1 MSREMKDSGVEWLG
15 EIPKGWNVKKG
26 KALYSITTGKLD
38 ANAEE
43 PTGIYPFFTCSMF
56 PKKINQYAFDCEAL
70 LVAGNGVVGFTQ
82 YYKGKFNAYQR
93 TYVLSDFHNIYPL
106 FLKYYVS
113 NNLKREVEQSS
124 VGSVIQFIK
133 LGDLQNFNIAFPEYK
148 EQEKI
153 TEYLEM
159 KCQKIDHIIE
169 KTKSSIVE
177 YKKFKQ
183 SIITK
188 AVTQGISNEQAL
200 KESGVAWIG
209 NIPESWKFTQLRH
222 CVSIRSGITLGKK
235 YSKDIKLIEIPYLRV
250 ANVQDGYV
258 DTNDIAVLRV
268 SKDEIEKY
276 SLSAGEVLIG
286 DILNTELML
295 NNDAVKTQI
304 TVAGDGNTDEKKIY
318 SLLEKLDLNIQ
329 KDSVSN
335 YGNVGLG
342 TSNLMSMACEM
353 LLNQDNNE
361 LSTFMLIE
369 EPEAHIHAQRQLKL
383 IQSMQKKGENQ
394 QVIMTTHSPLLA
406 SVVELN
412 NLLLIQNRKAFS
424 MREGETM
431 LDSSD
436 YKFLERYL
444 DATKANLFFAKGV
457 IIVEGPGEALL
468 LPTLAQLLNR
478 NLTDYGIS
486 IVDVK
491 STGLRRYARIF
502 QRKEGDEINIP
513 VSCITDRDVMPECA
527 PAICLDEKYK
537 DKENWPKK
545 NRKWK
550 VESEIKDKE
559 KYIQEIEK
567 KANGQNVKTFIPEQW
582 TLEYELAANG
592 LGEEMLQTI
601 ATMLAE
607 KIQDKEKNEEKKA
620 ELLEKYTKEYNEY
633 KSKEAKASY
642 VYSFFS
648 HKIVSKAE
656 FAQKFSFDLENIF
669 KGKTVEE
676 IVTVLPNYLVKAIE
690 YVTTNIE
697 GI

>member
-1 MSREMKDSGVEWLG
+1 MYISSVSIENFRAFKEKTVFHFNPGVTVLIGENDCGKSTVIDAIRYVLGTTDQSWQRVELSDYYQENTDNEIHITVTFSNLTVREKAAFLECLTYTKGEEILIINWSAKYMTNVKPYRTFVSVNCGKNADVAAPSAEARELLRVTYLKPLRDAQAQMRAGRGSRLAQILSSIPDLNLG
-15 EIPKGWNVKKG
+15 E
-26 KALYSITTGKLD
+26 
-38 ANAEE
+38 
-43 PTGIYPFFTCSMF
+43 
-56 PKKINQYAFDCEAL
+56 
-70 LVAGNGVVGFTQ
+70 
-82 YYKGKFNAYQR
+82 R
-93 TYVLSDFHNIYPL
+93 
-106 FLKYYVS
+106 
-113 NNLKREVEQSS
+113 
-124 VGSVIQFIK
+124 
-133 LGDLQNFNIAFPEYK
+133 EYK
-148 EQEKI
+148 EGIDI
-153 TEYLEM
+153 TSLSLAGIFDLSNQLLAEH
-159 KCQKIDHIIE
+159 KVI
-169 KTKSSIVE
+169 
-177 YKKFKQ
+177 
-183 SIITK
+183 K
-188 AVTQGISNEQAL
+188 AVN
-200 KESGVAWIG
+200 KE
-209 NIPESWKFTQLRH
+209 
-222 CVSIRSGITLGKK
+222 
-235 YSKDIKLIEIPYLRV
+235 
-250 ANVQDGYV
+250 
-258 DTNDIAVLRV
+258 
-268 SKDEIEKY
+268 
-276 SLSAGEVLIG
+276 IG

-304 TVAGDGNTDEKKIY
+304 TVSGDGNTDEKKIY

-329 KDSVSN
+329 KDSVSS

-353 LLNQDNNE
+353 LLNQDATE

-394 QVIMTTHSPLLA
+394 QVILTTHSPLLA

-468 LPTLAQLLNR
+468 LPTLAKLLNR
-478 NLTDYGIS
+478 DLTDYGIS

-527 PAICLDEKYK
+527 PAICIDEKYEDK
-537 DKENWPKK
+537 DNWPRI
-545 NRKWK
+545 NRKWR

-559 KYIQEIEK
+559 KYIQEIER

-592 LGEEMLQTI
+592 LGEEMLKTI
-601 ATMLAE
+601 AAMRVGNLQE
-607 KIQDKEKNEEKKA
+607 KGEEKKT
-620 ELLEKYTKEYNEY
+620 ELLEGYIKEYNNY
-633 KSKEAKASY
+633 QDKEAKASY

-648 HKIVSKAE
+648 HKLVSKAE
-656 FAQKFSFDLENIF
+656 FAQQFSFDLENIF
-669 KGKTVEE
+669 NGKPVEE
-676 IVTVLPNYLVKAIE
+676 IVTVLPNYLVEAIE
-690 YVTTNIE
+690 YVTTKIE

>member
-1 MSREMKDSGVEWLG
+1 MYISSVSIENFRAFKEKTVFHFNPGVTVLIGENDCGKSTVIDAIRYVLGTTDQSWQRVDLSDYYQENTDNEIHITVTFANLTAKEKAAFLECLTYTRDEETLIINWSAKYMTNVKPHRTFVSINCGRNADVAAPAAEARELLRVTYLKPLRDAQAQMKSGRGSRLAQILSSIPELNLG
-15 EIPKGWNVKKG
+15 E
-26 KALYSITTGKLD
+26 
-38 ANAEE
+38 
-43 PTGIYPFFTCSMF
+43 
-56 PKKINQYAFDCEAL
+56 
-70 LVAGNGVVGFTQ
+70 
-82 YYKGKFNAYQR
+82 R
-93 TYVLSDFHNIYPL
+93 
-106 FLKYYVS
+106 
-113 NNLKREVEQSS
+113 
-124 VGSVIQFIK
+124 
-133 LGDLQNFNIAFPEYK
+133 EYK
-148 EQEKI
+148 EGIDI
-153 TEYLEM
+153 TSLSLAGIFDLSNQLLAGH
-159 KCQKIDHIIE
+159 KVIKD
-169 KTKSSIVE
+169 VN
-177 YKKFKQ
+177 
-183 SIITK
+183 
-188 AVTQGISNEQAL
+188 QGIS
-200 KESGVAWIG
+200 
-209 NIPESWKFTQLRH
+209 
-222 CVSIRSGITLGKK
+222 
-235 YSKDIKLIEIPYLRV
+235 
-250 ANVQDGYV
+250 
-258 DTNDIAVLRV
+258 
-268 SKDEIEKY
+268 
-276 SLSAGEVLIG
+276 
-286 DILNTELML
+286 DILNAELML

-304 TVAGDGNTDEKKIY
+304 TVSGDGNTDEKKIY

-620 ELLEKYTKEYNEY
+620 ELLEKYRKEYNEY
-633 KSKEAKASY
+633 QNKEAKASY

-648 HKIVSKAE
+648 HKLVSKAE
-656 FAQKFSFDLENIF
+656 FAQQFSFDLENIF
-669 KGKTVEE
+669 KGKQVEE

-690 YVTTNIE
+690 YVTTKIE

>member
-1 MSREMKDSGVEWLG
+1 MYISSVSIENFRAFKEKTVFHFNPGVTVLIG
-15 EIPKGWNVKKG
+15 ENDCG
-26 KALYSITTGKLD
+26 KSTVID
-38 ANAEE
+38 A
-43 PTGIYPFFTCSMF
+43 I
-56 PKKINQYAFDCEAL
+56 
-70 LVAGNGVVGFTQ
+70 
-82 YYKGKFNAYQR
+82 R
-93 TYVLSDFHNIYPL
+93 YVLGTTDQSWQRVELSDYHQENTDNEIHITITFSNLTVREKAAFLECLTYTKDEEILIINWSAKYMTNVNPHRTFVSVNCGRNADVAAPSAEARELLRVTYLKPL
-106 FLKYYVS
+106 RDAQAQMRSGRGSRLAQI
-113 NNLKREVEQSS
+113 LSS
-124 VGSVIQFIK
+124 IP
-133 LGDLQNFNIAFPEYK
+133 DLNFGEREYK
-148 EQEKI
+148 EGIDI
-153 TEYLEM
+153 TSLSLAGIFDLSNQLLAEH
-159 KCQKIDHIIE
+159 KVI
-169 KTKSSIVE
+169 
-177 YKKFKQ
+177 
-183 SIITK
+183 K
-188 AVTQGISNEQAL
+188 AVNKG
-200 KESGVAWIG
+200 
-209 NIPESWKFTQLRH
+209 
-222 CVSIRSGITLGKK
+222 
-235 YSKDIKLIEIPYLRV
+235 
-250 ANVQDGYV
+250 
-258 DTNDIAVLRV
+258 
-268 SKDEIEKY
+268 
-276 SLSAGEVLIG
+276 IG

-424 MREGETM
+424 MREGKTM
-431 LDSSD
+431 LDPSD

-527 PAICLDEKYK
+527 PAICIDEKYEDK
-537 DKENWPKK
+537 DNWPKK
-545 NRKWK
+545 NRKWR
-550 VESEIKDKE
+550 VESEIEDKG
-559 KYIQEIEK
+559 KYIQEIKE
-567 KANGQNVKTFIPEQW
+567 KANGQNVETFIPEQW

-601 ATMLAE
+601 ATMRVE
-607 KIQDKEKNEEKKA
+607 KIQDKEKKEKKKA
-620 ELLEKYTKEYNEY
+620 ELLEEYTKKYNKYED
-633 KSKEAKASY
+633 KEAKASY

-648 HKIVSKAE
+648 HKLVSKAE
-656 FAQKFSFDLENIF
+656 FAQQFSFDLEKIF
-669 KGKTVEE
+669 KEKTVEE

>member
-1 MSREMKDSGVEWLG
+1 MYISSVSIENFRAFKEKTVFHFNPGVTVLIGENDCGKSTVIDAIRYVLGTTDQSWQRVELSDYHQENTDNEIHITITFSNLTVREKAAFLECLTYTKDEEILIINWSAKYMTNVNPHRTFVSVNCGRNADVAAPSAEARELLRVTYLKPLRDAQAQMRSGRGSRLAQILSSIPDLNLG
-15 EIPKGWNVKKG
+15 E
-26 KALYSITTGKLD
+26 
-38 ANAEE
+38 
-43 PTGIYPFFTCSMF
+43 
-56 PKKINQYAFDCEAL
+56 
-70 LVAGNGVVGFTQ
+70 
-82 YYKGKFNAYQR
+82 R
-93 TYVLSDFHNIYPL
+93 
-106 FLKYYVS
+106 
-113 NNLKREVEQSS
+113 
-124 VGSVIQFIK
+124 
-133 LGDLQNFNIAFPEYK
+133 EYK
-148 EQEKI
+148 EGIDI
-153 TEYLEM
+153 TSLSLAGIFDLSNQLLAEH
-159 KCQKIDHIIE
+159 KVI
-169 KTKSSIVE
+169 
-177 YKKFKQ
+177 
-183 SIITK
+183 K
-188 AVTQGISNEQAL
+188 AVNKG
-200 KESGVAWIG
+200 
-209 NIPESWKFTQLRH
+209 
-222 CVSIRSGITLGKK
+222 
-235 YSKDIKLIEIPYLRV
+235 
-250 ANVQDGYV
+250 
-258 DTNDIAVLRV
+258 
-268 SKDEIEKY
+268 
-276 SLSAGEVLIG
+276 IG

-491 STGLRRYARIF
+491 STGL
-502 QRKEGDEINIP
+502 
-513 VSCITDRDVMPECA
+513 TDRDVMPECA

-633 KSKEAKASY
+633 KNKEAKASY

>member
-1 MSREMKDSGVEWLG
+1 M
-15 EIPKGWNVKKG
+15 
-26 KALYSITTGKLD
+26 
-38 ANAEE
+38 
-43 PTGIYPFFTCSMF
+43 
-56 PKKINQYAFDCEAL
+56 
-70 LVAGNGVVGFTQ
+70 
-82 YYKGKFNAYQR
+82 
-93 TYVLSDFHNIYPL
+93 
-106 FLKYYVS
+106 
-113 NNLKREVEQSS
+113 
-124 VGSVIQFIK
+124 
-133 LGDLQNFNIAFPEYK
+133 
-148 EQEKI
+148 
-153 TEYLEM
+153 
-159 KCQKIDHIIE
+159 
-169 KTKSSIVE
+169 
-177 YKKFKQ
+177 
-183 SIITK
+183 
-188 AVTQGISNEQAL
+188 
-200 KESGVAWIG
+200 
-209 NIPESWKFTQLRH
+209 
-222 CVSIRSGITLGKK
+222 
-235 YSKDIKLIEIPYLRV
+235 
-250 ANVQDGYV
+250 
-258 DTNDIAVLRV
+258 
-268 SKDEIEKY
+268 
-276 SLSAGEVLIG
+276 
-286 DILNTELML
+286 
-295 NNDAVKTQI
+295 
-304 TVAGDGNTDEKKIY
+304 
-318 SLLEKLDLNIQ
+318 NIQ

-537 DKENWPKK
+537 DKDIVFIQLSTDNSRKTWLSYLKQKESVVPQFNSVDNEGLRVNWQIKYIPRFILIDKEF
-545 NRKWK
+545 NI
-550 VESEIKDKE
+550 VESFAPRPSDPEITEHLD
-559 KYIQEIEK
+559 
-567 KANGQNVKTFIPEQW
+567 A
-582 TLEYELAANG
+582 LLA
-592 LGEEMLQTI
+592 
-601 ATMLAE
+601 
-607 KIQDKEKNEEKKA
+607 K
-620 ELLEKYTKEYNEY
+620 
-633 KSKEAKASY
+633 
-642 VYSFFS
+642 
-648 HKIVSKAE
+648 
-656 FAQKFSFDLENIF
+656 
-669 KGKTVEE
+669 
-676 IVTVLPNYLVKAIE
+676 
-690 YVTTNIE
+690 
-697 GI
+697 

>member
-1 MSREMKDSGVEWLG
+1 
-15 EIPKGWNVKKG
+15 
-26 KALYSITTGKLD
+26 
-38 ANAEE
+38 
-43 PTGIYPFFTCSMF
+43 
-56 PKKINQYAFDCEAL
+56 
-70 LVAGNGVVGFTQ
+70 
-82 YYKGKFNAYQR
+82 
-93 TYVLSDFHNIYPL
+93 
-106 FLKYYVS
+106 
-113 NNLKREVEQSS
+113 
-124 VGSVIQFIK
+124 
-133 LGDLQNFNIAFPEYK
+133 
-148 EQEKI
+148 
-153 TEYLEM
+153 
-159 KCQKIDHIIE
+159 
-169 KTKSSIVE
+169 
-177 YKKFKQ
+177 
-183 SIITK
+183 
-188 AVTQGISNEQAL
+188 
-200 KESGVAWIG
+200 
-209 NIPESWKFTQLRH
+209 
-222 CVSIRSGITLGKK
+222 
-235 YSKDIKLIEIPYLRV
+235 
-250 ANVQDGYV
+250 
-258 DTNDIAVLRV
+258 
-268 SKDEIEKY
+268 
-276 SLSAGEVLIG
+276 
-286 DILNTELML
+286 
-295 NNDAVKTQI
+295 
-304 TVAGDGNTDEKKIY
+304 
-318 SLLEKLDLNIQ
+318 
-329 KDSVSN
+329 
-335 YGNVGLG
+335 
-342 TSNLMSMACEM
+342 MSMACEM

>member
-1 MSREMKDSGVEWLG
+1 MYISSVSIENFRAFKEKTVFHFNPGVTVLIGENDCGKSTVIDAIRYVLGTTDQSWQRVELSDYYQENTDNEIHITITFSKLTVREKAAFLECLTYTKDEEILIINWSAKYMTNVKPHRTFVSVNCGRNADVAAPSAEARELLRVTYLKPLRDAQAQMRSGRGSRLAQILSSIPDLNLG
-15 EIPKGWNVKKG
+15 E
-26 KALYSITTGKLD
+26 
-38 ANAEE
+38 
-43 PTGIYPFFTCSMF
+43 
-56 PKKINQYAFDCEAL
+56 
-70 LVAGNGVVGFTQ
+70 
-82 YYKGKFNAYQR
+82 R
-93 TYVLSDFHNIYPL
+93 
-106 FLKYYVS
+106 
-113 NNLKREVEQSS
+113 
-124 VGSVIQFIK
+124 
-133 LGDLQNFNIAFPEYK
+133 EYK
-148 EQEKI
+148 EGIDI
-153 TEYLEM
+153 TSLSLAGIFDLSNQLLAEH
-159 KCQKIDHIIE
+159 KVI
-169 KTKSSIVE
+169 
-177 YKKFKQ
+177 
-183 SIITK
+183 K
-188 AVTQGISNEQAL
+188 AVN
-200 KESGVAWIG
+200 KE
-209 NIPESWKFTQLRH
+209 
-222 CVSIRSGITLGKK
+222 
-235 YSKDIKLIEIPYLRV
+235 
-250 ANVQDGYV
+250 
-258 DTNDIAVLRV
+258 
-268 SKDEIEKY
+268 
-276 SLSAGEVLIG
+276 IG

-304 TVAGDGNTDEKKIY
+304 TVADDGNTDEKKIY

-353 LLNQDNNE
+353 LLNQDDNE
-361 LSTFMLIE
+361 LSTFILIE

-383 IQSMQKKGENQ
+383 MQSMQKKGENQ
-394 QVIMTTHSPLLA
+394 QVILTTHSPLLA

-527 PAICLDEKYK
+527 PAICIDKKYEDK
-537 DKENWPKK
+537 DNWPKK
-545 NRKWK
+545 NRKWR
-550 VESEIKDKE
+550 VESEIEDKE
-559 KYIQEIEK
+559 KYIQKIEK

-633 KSKEAKASY
+633 QNKEAKASY

-648 HKIVSKAE
+648 HKLVSKAE
-656 FAQKFSFDLENIF
+656 FAQQFSFDLENIF
-669 KGKTVEE
+669 KGKQVEE
-676 IVTVLPNYLVKAIE
+676 IVAVLPNYLVKAIE
-690 YVTTNIE
+690 YVTTKIE

>member
-1 MSREMKDSGVEWLG
+1 MYISSVSIENFRAFKEKTVFHFNPGVTVLIGENDCGKSTVIDAIRYVLGTTDQSWQRVELSDYYQENTDNEIHITITFSKLTVREKAAFLECLTYTKDEEILIINWSAKYMTNVKPHRTFVSVNCGRNADVAAPSAEARELLRVTYLKPLRDAQAQMRSGRGSRLAQILSSIPDLNLG
-15 EIPKGWNVKKG
+15 E
-26 KALYSITTGKLD
+26 
-38 ANAEE
+38 
-43 PTGIYPFFTCSMF
+43 
-56 PKKINQYAFDCEAL
+56 
-70 LVAGNGVVGFTQ
+70 
-82 YYKGKFNAYQR
+82 R
-93 TYVLSDFHNIYPL
+93 
-106 FLKYYVS
+106 
-113 NNLKREVEQSS
+113 
-124 VGSVIQFIK
+124 
-133 LGDLQNFNIAFPEYK
+133 EYK
-148 EQEKI
+148 EGIDI
-153 TEYLEM
+153 TSLSLAGIFDLSNQLLAEH
-159 KCQKIDHIIE
+159 KVI
-169 KTKSSIVE
+169 
-177 YKKFKQ
+177 
-183 SIITK
+183 K
-188 AVTQGISNEQAL
+188 AVN
-200 KESGVAWIG
+200 KE
-209 NIPESWKFTQLRH
+209 
-222 CVSIRSGITLGKK
+222 
-235 YSKDIKLIEIPYLRV
+235 
-250 ANVQDGYV
+250 
-258 DTNDIAVLRV
+258 
-268 SKDEIEKY
+268 
-276 SLSAGEVLIG
+276 IG

-353 LLNQDNNE
+353 LLNQDDNE
-361 LSTFMLIE
+361 LSTFILIE

-383 IQSMQKKGENQ
+383 MQSMQKKGENQ
-394 QVIMTTHSPLLA
+394 QVILTTHSPLLA

-527 PAICLDEKYK
+527 PAICIDKKYEDK
-537 DKENWPKK
+537 DNWPKK
-545 NRKWK
+545 NRKWR
-550 VESEIKDKE
+550 VESEIEDKE
-559 KYIQEIEK
+559 KYIQKIEK

-633 KSKEAKASY
+633 QNKEAKASY

-648 HKIVSKAE
+648 HKLVSKAE
-656 FAQKFSFDLENIF
+656 FAQQFSFDLENIF
-669 KGKTVEE
+669 KEKQVEE
-676 IVTVLPNYLVKAIE
+676 IVAVLPNYLVKAIE
-690 YVTTNIE
+690 YVTTKIE

>member
-1 MSREMKDSGVEWLG
+1 MYISSVSIENFRAFKEKTVFHFNPGVTVLIGENDCGKSTVIDAIRYVLGTTDQSWQRVELSDYYQENTDNEIHITITFSNLTVREKAAFLECLTYTKDEEILIINWSAKYMTNVKPHRTFVSVNCGRNADVAAPSAEARELLRVTYLKPLRDAQAQMRSGRGSRLAQILSSVPDLNLG
-15 EIPKGWNVKKG
+15 E
-26 KALYSITTGKLD
+26 
-38 ANAEE
+38 
-43 PTGIYPFFTCSMF
+43 
-56 PKKINQYAFDCEAL
+56 
-70 LVAGNGVVGFTQ
+70 
-82 YYKGKFNAYQR
+82 R
-93 TYVLSDFHNIYPL
+93 
-106 FLKYYVS
+106 
-113 NNLKREVEQSS
+113 
-124 VGSVIQFIK
+124 
-133 LGDLQNFNIAFPEYK
+133 EYK
-148 EQEKI
+148 EGIDI
-153 TEYLEM
+153 T
-159 KCQKIDHIIE
+159 
-169 KTKSSIVE
+169 
-177 YKKFKQ
+177 
-183 SIITK
+183 
-188 AVTQGISNEQAL
+188 
-200 KESGVAWIG
+200 
-209 NIPESWKFTQLRH
+209 
-222 CVSIRSGITLGKK
+222 
-235 YSKDIKLIEIPYLRV
+235 
-250 ANVQDGYV
+250 
-258 DTNDIAVLRV
+258 
-268 SKDEIEKY
+268 
-276 SLSAGEVLIG
+276 SLSLAGIFDLSNQLLAEHKVIKDVNKGIG

-424 MREGETM
+424 MREGKTM
-431 LDSSD
+431 LDPSD

-527 PAICLDEKYK
+527 PTICIDEKYEDK
-537 DKENWPKK
+537 DSWPKK
-545 NRKWK
+545 NRKWR
-550 VESEIKDKE
+550 VESEIEDKG
-559 KYIQEIEK
+559 KYIQEIKE
-567 KANGQNVKTFIPEQW
+567 KANGQNVETFIPEQW

-601 ATMLAE
+601 AAMRVE
-607 KIQDKEKNEEKKA
+607 KIQDKEKKEKKKA
-620 ELLEKYTKEYNEY
+620 ELLEDYTKKYNKYEDE
-633 KSKEAKASY
+633 EAKASY

-648 HKIVSKAE
+648 HKLVSKAE
-656 FAQKFSFDLENIF
+656 FAQQFSFDLENIF

>member
-1 MSREMKDSGVEWLG
+1 MYISSVSIENFRAFKEKTVFHFNPGVTVLIGENDCGKSTVIDAIRYVLGTTDQSWQRIELSDYYQENTDNEIHITITFSNLTVREKAAFLECLTYTKDEEILIINWSAKYMTNVKPHRTFVSVNCGRKADVAAPSAEARELLRVTYLKPLRDAQAQMRSGRGSRLAQILSSIPDLNLG
-15 EIPKGWNVKKG
+15 E
-26 KALYSITTGKLD
+26 
-38 ANAEE
+38 
-43 PTGIYPFFTCSMF
+43 
-56 PKKINQYAFDCEAL
+56 
-70 LVAGNGVVGFTQ
+70 
-82 YYKGKFNAYQR
+82 R
-93 TYVLSDFHNIYPL
+93 
-106 FLKYYVS
+106 
-113 NNLKREVEQSS
+113 
-124 VGSVIQFIK
+124 
-133 LGDLQNFNIAFPEYK
+133 EYK
-148 EQEKI
+148 EGIDI
-153 TEYLEM
+153 TSLSLAGIFDLSNQLLAEH
-159 KCQKIDHIIE
+159 KVI
-169 KTKSSIVE
+169 
-177 YKKFKQ
+177 
-183 SIITK
+183 K
-188 AVTQGISNEQAL
+188 AVNKG
-200 KESGVAWIG
+200 
-209 NIPESWKFTQLRH
+209 
-222 CVSIRSGITLGKK
+222 
-235 YSKDIKLIEIPYLRV
+235 
-250 ANVQDGYV
+250 
-258 DTNDIAVLRV
+258 
-268 SKDEIEKY
+268 
-276 SLSAGEVLIG
+276 IG

-353 LLNQDNNE
+353 LLNQDDNE

-394 QVIMTTHSPLLA
+394 QVILTTHSPLLA

-527 PAICLDEKYK
+527 PAICIDEKYEDK
-537 DKENWPKK
+537 DNWPKK
-545 NRKWK
+545 NRKWR
-550 VESEIKDKE
+550 VESEIEDKE
-559 KYIQEIEK
+559 KYIQKIEK

-592 LGEEMLQTI
+592 LGEEMLKTI

-633 KSKEAKASY
+633 QNKEAKASY

-648 HKIVSKAE
+648 HKLVSKAE
-656 FAQKFSFDLENIF
+656 FAQQFSFDLENIF
-669 KGKTVEE
+669 KGKQVEE
-676 IVTVLPNYLVKAIE
+676 IVAVLPNYLVKAIE
-690 YVTTNIE
+690 YVTTKK
-697 GI
+697 

>member
-1 MSREMKDSGVEWLG
+1 MYISSVSIENFRAFKEKTVFHFNPGVTVLIG
-15 EIPKGWNVKKG
+15 ENDCG
-26 KALYSITTGKLD
+26 KSTVID
-38 ANAEE
+38 A
-43 PTGIYPFFTCSMF
+43 I
-56 PKKINQYAFDCEAL
+56 
-70 LVAGNGVVGFTQ
+70 
-82 YYKGKFNAYQR
+82 R
-93 TYVLSDFHNIYPL
+93 YVLGTTDQSWQRVELSDYHQENTDNEIHITITFSNLTVREKAAFLECLTYTKDEEILIINWSAKYMTNVNPHRTFVSVNCGRNADVAAPSAEARELLRVTYLKPL
-106 FLKYYVS
+106 RDAQAQMRSGRGSRLAQI
-113 NNLKREVEQSS
+113 LSS
-124 VGSVIQFIK
+124 IP
-133 LGDLQNFNIAFPEYK
+133 DLNFGEREYK
-148 EQEKI
+148 EGIDI
-153 TEYLEM
+153 TSLSLAGIFDLSNQLLAEH
-159 KCQKIDHIIE
+159 KVI
-169 KTKSSIVE
+169 
-177 YKKFKQ
+177 
-183 SIITK
+183 K
-188 AVTQGISNEQAL
+188 AVNKG
-200 KESGVAWIG
+200 
-209 NIPESWKFTQLRH
+209 
-222 CVSIRSGITLGKK
+222 
-235 YSKDIKLIEIPYLRV
+235 
-250 ANVQDGYV
+250 
-258 DTNDIAVLRV
+258 
-268 SKDEIEKY
+268 
-276 SLSAGEVLIG
+276 IG

-424 MREGETM
+424 MREGKTM
-431 LDSSD
+431 LDPSD

-527 PAICLDEKYK
+527 PAICIDEKYEDK
-537 DKENWPKK
+537 DNWPKK
-545 NRKWK
+545 NRKWR
-550 VESEIKDKE
+550 VESEIEDKG
-559 KYIQEIEK
+559 KYIQEIKE
-567 KANGQNVKTFIPEQW
+567 KANGQNVETFIPEQW

-601 ATMLAE
+601 ATMRVE
-607 KIQDKEKNEEKKA
+607 KIQDKEKKEKKKA
-620 ELLEKYTKEYNEY
+620 ELLEEYTKKYNKYED
-633 KSKEAKASY
+633 KEDKASY

-648 HKIVSKAE
+648 HKLVLKAE
-656 FAQKFSFDLENIF
+656 FAQQFSFDLEKIF
-669 KGKTVEE
+669 KEKTVEE

>member
-1 MSREMKDSGVEWLG
+1 MYISSVSIENFRAFKEKTVFHFNPGVTVLIGENDCGKSTVIDAIRYVLGTTDQSWQRVELSDYHQENTDNEIHITITFSNLTVREKAAFLECLTYTKDEEILIINWSAKYMTNVNPHRTFVSVNCGRNADVAAPSAEARELLRVTYLKPLRDAQAQMRSGRGSRLAQILSSIPDLNLG
-15 EIPKGWNVKKG
+15 E
-26 KALYSITTGKLD
+26 
-38 ANAEE
+38 
-43 PTGIYPFFTCSMF
+43 
-56 PKKINQYAFDCEAL
+56 
-70 LVAGNGVVGFTQ
+70 
-82 YYKGKFNAYQR
+82 R
-93 TYVLSDFHNIYPL
+93 
-106 FLKYYVS
+106 
-113 NNLKREVEQSS
+113 
-124 VGSVIQFIK
+124 
-133 LGDLQNFNIAFPEYK
+133 EYK
-148 EQEKI
+148 EGIDI
-153 TEYLEM
+153 TSLSLAGIFDLSNQLLAEH
-159 KCQKIDHIIE
+159 KVI
-169 KTKSSIVE
+169 
-177 YKKFKQ
+177 
-183 SIITK
+183 K
-188 AVTQGISNEQAL
+188 AVNKG
-200 KESGVAWIG
+200 
-209 NIPESWKFTQLRH
+209 
-222 CVSIRSGITLGKK
+222 
-235 YSKDIKLIEIPYLRV
+235 
-250 ANVQDGYV
+250 
-258 DTNDIAVLRV
+258 
-268 SKDEIEKY
+268 
-276 SLSAGEVLIG
+276 IG

-468 LPTLAQLLNR
+468 LPTLAQLLNK

-633 KSKEAKASY
+633 KNKEAKASY

>member
-1 MSREMKDSGVEWLG
+1 MYISSVSIENFRAFKEKTVFHFNPGVTVLIG
-15 EIPKGWNVKKG
+15 ENDCG
-26 KALYSITTGKLD
+26 KSIVID
-38 ANAEE
+38 A
-43 PTGIYPFFTCSMF
+43 I
-56 PKKINQYAFDCEAL
+56 
-70 LVAGNGVVGFTQ
+70 
-82 YYKGKFNAYQR
+82 R
-93 TYVLSDFHNIYPL
+93 YVLGTTDQSWQRVELSDYHQENTDNEIHITITFSNLTVREKAAFLECLTYTKDEEILIINWSAKYMTNVNPHRTFVSVNCGRNADVAAPSAEARELLRVTYLKPL
-106 FLKYYVS
+106 RDAQAQMRSGRGSRLAQI
-113 NNLKREVEQSS
+113 LSS
-124 VGSVIQFIK
+124 IP
-133 LGDLQNFNIAFPEYK
+133 DLNFGEREYK
-148 EQEKI
+148 EGIDI
-153 TEYLEM
+153 TSLSLAGIFDLSNQLLAEH
-159 KCQKIDHIIE
+159 KVI
-169 KTKSSIVE
+169 
-177 YKKFKQ
+177 
-183 SIITK
+183 K
-188 AVTQGISNEQAL
+188 AVNKG
-200 KESGVAWIG
+200 
-209 NIPESWKFTQLRH
+209 
-222 CVSIRSGITLGKK
+222 
-235 YSKDIKLIEIPYLRV
+235 
-250 ANVQDGYV
+250 
-258 DTNDIAVLRV
+258 
-268 SKDEIEKY
+268 
-276 SLSAGEVLIG
+276 IG

-424 MREGETM
+424 MREGKTM
-431 LDSSD
+431 LDPSD

-527 PAICLDEKYK
+527 PAICIDEKYEDK
-537 DKENWPKK
+537 DNWPKK
-545 NRKWK
+545 NRKWR
-550 VESEIKDKE
+550 VESEIEDKG
-559 KYIQEIEK
+559 KYIQEIKE
-567 KANGQNVKTFIPEQW
+567 KANGQNVETFIPEQW

-601 ATMLAE
+601 ATMRVE
-607 KIQDKEKNEEKKA
+607 KIQDKEKKEKKKA
-620 ELLEKYTKEYNEY
+620 ELLEEYTKKYNKYED
-633 KSKEAKASY
+633 KEAKASY

-648 HKIVSKAE
+648 HKLVSKAE
-656 FAQKFSFDLENIF
+656 FAQQFSFDLEKIF
-669 KGKTVEE
+669 KEKTVEE

>member
-1 MSREMKDSGVEWLG
+1 MG
-15 EIPKGWNVKKG
+15 N
-26 KALYSITTGKLD
+26 
-38 ANAEE
+38 
-43 PTGIYPFFTCSMF
+43 
-56 PKKINQYAFDCEAL
+56 KKINCGGRFMYISSVSIENFRAFKEKAVFHFNPGVTVLIGENDC
-70 LVAGNGVVGFTQ
+70 
-82 YYKGKFNAYQR
+82 GKSTVIDAIR
-93 TYVLSDFHNIYPL
+93 YVLGTTDQSWQRIELSDYYQENTDNEIHITITFSNLTVREKAAFLECLTYTKDEEILIINWSAKYMTNVNPHRTFVSVNCGRNADVAAPSAEARELLRVTYLKPL
-106 FLKYYVS
+106 RDAQAQMRSGRGSRLAQILS
-113 NNLKREVEQSS
+113 SIPDLNLGER
-124 VGSVIQFIK
+124 
-133 LGDLQNFNIAFPEYK
+133 EYK
-148 EQEKI
+148 EGMDI
-153 TEYLEM
+153 TSLSLAGIFDLSNQLLAEH
-159 KCQKIDHIIE
+159 KVI
-169 KTKSSIVE
+169 
-177 YKKFKQ
+177 
-183 SIITK
+183 K
-188 AVTQGISNEQAL
+188 AVNKG
-200 KESGVAWIG
+200 
-209 NIPESWKFTQLRH
+209 
-222 CVSIRSGITLGKK
+222 
-235 YSKDIKLIEIPYLRV
+235 
-250 ANVQDGYV
+250 
-258 DTNDIAVLRV
+258 
-268 SKDEIEKY
+268 
-276 SLSAGEVLIG
+276 IG

-304 TVAGDGNTDEKKIY
+304 TVAGEGNTDEKKIY

-383 IQSMQKKGENQ
+383 IQSMQKKEENQ

-592 LGEEMLQTI
+592 LGEEMLKTI

-633 KSKEAKASY
+633 QNKEAKASY

-648 HKIVSKAE
+648 HKLVSKAE
-656 FAQKFSFDLENIF
+656 FAQQFSFDLENIF
-669 KGKTVEE
+669 KGKQVEE
-676 IVTVLPNYLVKAIE
+676 IVAVLPNYLVKAIE
-690 YVTTNIE
+690 YVTTKK
-697 GI
+697 

>member
-1 MSREMKDSGVEWLG
+1 MYISSVSIENFRAFKEKTVFHFNPGVTVLIGENDCGKSTVIDAIRYVLGTTDQSWQRVELSDYHQENTDNEIHITITFSNLTVREKAAFLECLTYTKDEEILIINWSAKYMTNVNPHRTFVSVNCGRNADVAAPSAEARELLRVTYLKPLRDAQAQMRSGRGSRLAQILSSIPDLNLG
-15 EIPKGWNVKKG
+15 E
-26 KALYSITTGKLD
+26 
-38 ANAEE
+38 
-43 PTGIYPFFTCSMF
+43 
-56 PKKINQYAFDCEAL
+56 
-70 LVAGNGVVGFTQ
+70 
-82 YYKGKFNAYQR
+82 R
-93 TYVLSDFHNIYPL
+93 
-106 FLKYYVS
+106 
-113 NNLKREVEQSS
+113 
-124 VGSVIQFIK
+124 
-133 LGDLQNFNIAFPEYK
+133 EYK
-148 EQEKI
+148 EGIDI
-153 TEYLEM
+153 TSLSLAGIFDLSNQLLAEH
-159 KCQKIDHIIE
+159 KVI
-169 KTKSSIVE
+169 
-177 YKKFKQ
+177 
-183 SIITK
+183 K
-188 AVTQGISNEQAL
+188 AVNKG
-200 KESGVAWIG
+200 
-209 NIPESWKFTQLRH
+209 
-222 CVSIRSGITLGKK
+222 
-235 YSKDIKLIEIPYLRV
+235 
-250 ANVQDGYV
+250 
-258 DTNDIAVLRV
+258 
-268 SKDEIEKY
+268 
-276 SLSAGEVLIG
+276 IG

-424 MREGETM
+424 MREGKTM
-431 LDSSD
+431 LDPSD

-527 PAICLDEKYK
+527 PAICIDEKYEDK
-537 DKENWPKK
+537 DNWPKK
-545 NRKWK
+545 NRKWR
-550 VESEIKDKE
+550 VESEIEDKG
-559 KYIQEIEK
+559 KYIQEIKE
-567 KANGQNVKTFIPEQW
+567 KANGQNVETFIPEQW

-601 ATMLAE
+601 ATMRVE
-607 KIQDKEKNEEKKA
+607 KIQDKEKKEKKKA
-620 ELLEKYTKEYNEY
+620 ELLEEYTKKYNKYED
-633 KSKEAKASY
+633 KEAKASY

-648 HKIVSKAE
+648 HKLVSKAE
-656 FAQKFSFDLENIF
+656 FAQQFSFDLEKIF
-669 KGKTVEE
+669 KEKTVEE